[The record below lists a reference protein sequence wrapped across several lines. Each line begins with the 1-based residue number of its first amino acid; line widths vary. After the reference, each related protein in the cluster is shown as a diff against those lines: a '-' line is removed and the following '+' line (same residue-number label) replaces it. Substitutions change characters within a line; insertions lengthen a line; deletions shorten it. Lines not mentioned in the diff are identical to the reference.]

1 MQFDDRYEFLYDK
14 PIQAVEPLT
23 ETTFVPRGM
32 TALNDAIGRTCDELG
47 KFLESMPEHD
57 RPGKV
62 IVVILT
68 DGCENDSKR
77 YTKWQV
83 AGIVKHQRDKY
94 NWAFI
99 FMGADEHAVLQAQ
112 QYNIPIGN
120 AIHFSQADPLAYR
133 GSTATMSNTV
143 SVYRQTGALQSFT
156 QKDRDEAAGNTIVPN
171 APGATTVTLPL
182 VIPSDETD
190 TTNTATTSG
199 AA

>member
-156 QKDRDEAAGNTIVPN
+156 QKDRDQAAGNTVVPN
-171 APGATTVTLPL
+171 TAGGSNVTI
-182 VIPSDETD
+182 VIPGDDTD
-190 TTNTATTSG
+190 TTITPPGVA
-199 AA
+199 